1 MCDFLESK
9 TSDPKTPGINF
20 LRVGFLQED
29 YKTIDL
35 NMKA

>member
-9 TSDPKTPGINF
+9 TSDPKTPGINS
-20 LRVGFLQED
+20 LRVGFLWED
-29 YKTIDL
+29 YKPIEL